1 MVAETAQRRRLVNT
15 QTLCP
20 VCAGTGR
27 QITDEVEAADR
38 EGKPLILMNPEYR
51 EGIEVLLNIPSVDIL
66 HAGYAWRPFTASF
79 AGSNSPGRRRN
90 SQ

>member
-1 MVAETAQRRRLVNT
+1 MNDNDPLTIPDDWSDQQALAIFDFLDKLRETVWR
-15 QTLCP
+15 
-20 VCAGTGR
+20 
-27 QITDEVEAADR
+27 
-38 EGKPLILMNPEYR
+38 EYR